1 MMLRMLFYAA
11 LADINLP
18 AINPI
23 NGTLIPSRRDHEPGK
38 HAITDDDRR
47 RIAAAEAKR
56 KLKAARRAH
65 ESN

>member
-1 MMLRMLFYAA
+1 MR
-11 LADINLP
+11 NQ
-18 AINPI
+18 
-23 NGTLIPSRRDHEPGK
+23 
-38 HAITDDDRR
+38 ITDDDRR